1 MLLKRAEPII
11 EQQVLN
17 NAKKIMT
24 DIKDF
29 KVYLL
34 FKSDGNYL
42 KNSNGRIA
50 MKLYSDQELIKIIT
64 SGRVFSIID

>member
-17 NAKKIMT
+17 NAKKMMT

-29 KVYLL
+29 KV
-34 FKSDGNYL
+34 
-42 KNSNGRIA
+42 
-50 MKLYSDQELIKIIT
+50 
-64 SGRVFSIID
+64 